1 MIPILVRRLQE
12 SRGGGSCDDVYYDGG
27 RRRIYAL
34 AGEGFISVVQ
44 QNDPD
49 AVRKYPLSSG
59 RAHWHFLWN
68 ELVRRRVGFGIGTR
82 ANMELW
88 SAGIEC
94 QKAKAPAADE
104 LSGRWIRPDEPS
116 SSLANPGSMSNFS
129 RSQLGLVCW
138 LLC

>member
-1 MIPILVRRLQE
+1 LQE

-49 AVRKYPLSSG
+49 AVRKYPLCSG
-59 RAHWHFLWN
+59 RAHWHLR
-68 ELVRRRVGFGIGTR
+68 LRAGFGIGTR
-82 ANMELW
+82 ANRELG

-104 LSGRWIRPDEPS
+104 VRDDRFGP
-116 SSLANPGSMSNFS
+116 MS
-129 RSQLGLVCW
+129 RRAA
-138 LLC
+138 

>member
-1 MIPILVRRLQE
+1 M
-12 SRGGGSCDDVYYDGG
+12 
-27 RRRIYAL
+27 
-34 AGEGFISVVQ
+34 VQ

-104 LSGRWIRPDEPS
+104 VRDDRFGP
-116 SSLANPGSMSNFS
+116 MS
-129 RSQLGLVCW
+129 RRAAWQIQVP
-138 LLC
+138 